1 MAERNTK
8 KEMIIQLEIEQM
20 IAELNR
26 HNSDKA
32 KDYIN
37 ILNRTLME
45 MREQNE
51 ALKESMMLTSQSE
64 IDGLNL
70 LKENAALKERIEQ
83 MNKLIN
89 SLNEAE

>member
-1 MAERNTK
+1 
-8 KEMIIQLEIEQM
+8 MIIQLEIEQM

-70 LKENAALKERIEQ
+70 LKENATLKERIEQ

-89 SLNEAE
+89 SLNETE

>member
-1 MAERNTK
+1 
-8 KEMIIQLEIEQM
+8 MIIQLEIEQM
-20 IAELNR
+20 IAELKR

-37 ILNRTLME
+37 VLNRTLME

-89 SLNEAE
+89 SLNETE

>member
-1 MAERNTK
+1 
-8 KEMIIQLEIEQM
+8 MIIQLEIEQM
-20 IAELNR
+20 IAELKR

-37 ILNRTLME
+37 VLNRTLME

-70 LKENAALKERIEQ
+70 LKENAALKQRIEQ
-83 MNKLIN
+83 MNNVIN
-89 SLNEAE
+89 KMDEV

>member
-1 MAERNTK
+1 
-8 KEMIIQLEIEQM
+8 MIIQLEIEQM

-37 ILNRTLME
+37 VLNRTLMQ

-70 LKENAALKERIEQ
+70 LKENATLKERIEQ

-89 SLNEAE
+89 SLNETE

>member
-1 MAERNTK
+1 
-8 KEMIIQLEIEQM
+8 MIIQLEIEQM

-51 ALKESMMLTSQSE
+51 ALKQSMMLTSQSE
-64 IDGLNL
+64 IDGLKL
-70 LKENAALKERIEQ
+70 LKENAELKVEVEI
-83 MNKLIN
+83 MTNVINKMDE
-89 SLNEAE
+89 SK

>member
-1 MAERNTK
+1 MEERNTK

-20 IAELNR
+20 IAELKR
-26 HNSDKA
+26 HDSDKA

-51 ALKESMMLTSQSE
+51 ALKQSMMLTSQSE
-64 IDGLNL
+64 IDGLKL
-70 LKENAALKERIEQ
+70 LKENAELKVEVEI
-83 MNKLIN
+83 MSNVINKMDE
-89 SLNEAE
+89 SK

>member
-1 MAERNTK
+1 
-8 KEMIIQLEIEQM
+8 MIIQLEIEQM
-20 IAELNR
+20 IAELKR

-37 ILNRTLME
+37 VLNRTLLE

-51 ALKESMMLTSQSE
+51 ALKQSMVLTANSE

-70 LKENAALKERIEQ
+70 LKENAILKERIEQ
-83 MNKLIN
+83 MNNVIN
-89 SLNEAE
+89 KMDEV

>member
-1 MAERNTK
+1 
-8 KEMIIQLEIEQM
+8 MIIQLEIEQM

-26 HNSDKA
+26 HDSDKA

-37 ILNRTLME
+37 ILNRTLLE
-45 MREQNE
+45 MREQNQ
-51 ALKESMMLTSQSE
+51 ALKESMILTSQSE

-70 LKENAALKERIEQ
+70 LKENATLKERIEQ

-89 SLNEAE
+89 SLNETE

>member
-1 MAERNTK
+1 
-8 KEMIIQLEIEQM
+8 MIIQLEIEQM
-20 IAELNR
+20 IAELKR
-26 HNSDKA
+26 HDSDKA

-37 ILNRTLME
+37 VLNRTLLE

-51 ALKESMMLTSQSE
+51 ALKQSMVLTANSE

-70 LKENAALKERIEQ
+70 LKENAVLKERIEQ

-89 SLNEAE
+89 SLNETE

>member
-1 MAERNTK
+1 
-8 KEMIIQLEIEQM
+8 MIIQLEIEQM
-20 IAELNR
+20 IAELKR
-26 HNSDKA
+26 HDSDKA

-37 ILNRTLME
+37 ILNRTLLE

-51 ALKESMMLTSQSE
+51 ALKESMVLTSQSE

-70 LKENAALKERIEQ
+70 LKENAVLKERIEQ

-89 SLNEAE
+89 SLNETE

>member
-1 MAERNTK
+1 
-8 KEMIIQLEIEQM
+8 MIIQLEIEQM
-20 IAELNR
+20 IAELKR

-37 ILNRTLME
+37 VLNRTLLE

-70 LKENAALKERIEQ
+70 LKENAALKQRIEQ
-83 MNKLIN
+83 MNNLIN

>member
-1 MAERNTK
+1 
-8 KEMIIQLEIEQM
+8 MIIQLEIEQM
-20 IAELNR
+20 IAELKR

-51 ALKESMMLTSQSE
+51 ALKQSMMLTSQSE
-64 IDGLNL
+64 IDGLKL
-70 LKENAALKERIEQ
+70 LKENAELKVEVEI
-83 MNKLIN
+83 MTNVINKMDE
-89 SLNEAE
+89 SK

>member
-1 MAERNTK
+1 
-8 KEMIIQLEIEQM
+8 MIIQLEIEQM
-20 IAELNR
+20 IAELKR

-37 ILNRTLME
+37 VLNRTLLE

-51 ALKESMMLTSQSE
+51 ALKQSMVLTANSE

-89 SLNEAE
+89 SLNETE

>member
-1 MAERNTK
+1 
-8 KEMIIQLEIEQM
+8 MIIQLEIEQM

-26 HNSDKA
+26 HDSDKA

-37 ILNRTLME
+37 VLNRTLLE

-51 ALKESMMLTSQSE
+51 SLKQSMVLTANSE

-70 LKENAALKERIEQ
+70 LKENAVLKERIEQ
-83 MNKLIN
+83 MNNLIN
-89 SLNEAE
+89 KMAEV

>member
-1 MAERNTK
+1 MEERNTK

-20 IAELNR
+20 ISELNR

-83 MNKLIN
+83 MNNLIN
-89 SLNEAE
+89 SLNETE

>member
-1 MAERNTK
+1 
-8 KEMIIQLEIEQM
+8 MIIQLEIEQM
-20 IAELNR
+20 IAELKR
-26 HNSDKA
+26 HDSDKA

-51 ALKESMMLTSQSE
+51 ALKQSMMLTSQSE

-70 LKENAALKERIEQ
+70 LKENAVLKERIEQ

-89 SLNEAE
+89 SLNETE

>member
-1 MAERNTK
+1 MEERNT

-37 ILNRTLME
+37 VLNRTLLE
-45 MREQNE
+45 MREQNN
-51 ALKESMMLTSQSE
+51 ALKQSMMLTSQSE

-83 MNKLIN
+83 MNNVIN
-89 SLNEAE
+89 KMDEV

>member
-1 MAERNTK
+1 
-8 KEMIIQLEIEQM
+8 MIIQLEIEQM
-20 IAELNR
+20 IAELKR

-37 ILNRTLME
+37 VLNRTLLE

-51 ALKESMMLTSQSE
+51 ALKQSMVLTANSE

-70 LKENAALKERIEQ
+70 LKENAALNERIEQ
-83 MNKLIN
+83 MNNVIN
-89 SLNEAE
+89 KMDEV

>member
-1 MAERNTK
+1 
-8 KEMIIQLEIEQM
+8 MIIQLEIEQM
-20 IAELNR
+20 IAELKR

-37 ILNRTLME
+37 VLNRTLLE

-51 ALKESMMLTSQSE
+51 ALKQSMVLTANSE

-70 LKENAALKERIEQ
+70 LKENAALKQRIEQ
-83 MNKLIN
+83 MNNVIN
-89 SLNEAE
+89 KMDEV

>member
-1 MAERNTK
+1 
-8 KEMIIQLEIEQM
+8 MIIQLEIEQM

-37 ILNRTLME
+37 VLNRTLLE

-51 ALKESMMLTSQSE
+51 ALKDSMMLTSQSE

-70 LKENAALKERIEQ
+70 LKENATLKQRIEQ

-89 SLNEAE
+89 SLNETE

>member
-1 MAERNTK
+1 
-8 KEMIIQLEIEQM
+8 MIIQLEIEQM

-37 ILNRTLME
+37 VLNRTLLE

-89 SLNEAE
+89 SLNETE

>member
-1 MAERNTK
+1 
-8 KEMIIQLEIEQM
+8 MIIQLEIKQM

-26 HNSDKA
+26 HDSDKA

-51 ALKESMMLTSQSE
+51 ALKQSMMLTSQSE
-64 IDGLNL
+64 IDGLKL
-70 LKENAALKERIEQ
+70 LKENAELKVEVEI
-83 MNKLIN
+83 MTNVINKMDE
-89 SLNEAE
+89 SK

>member
-1 MAERNTK
+1 
-8 KEMIIQLEIEQM
+8 MIIQLEIEQM
-20 IAELNR
+20 IAELKR
-26 HNSDKA
+26 HDSDKA

-37 ILNRTLME
+37 VLNRTLLE
-45 MREQNE
+45 MREQNN

-70 LKENAALKERIEQ
+70 LKENAALKQRIEQ

-89 SLNEAE
+89 SLNETE

>member
-1 MAERNTK
+1 MEERNTK

-26 HNSDKA
+26 HDSDKA

-37 ILNRTLME
+37 ILNRTLLE

-64 IDGLNL
+64 IDGLKL
-70 LKENAALKERIEQ
+70 LKENADLKVEVEI
-83 MNKLIN
+83 MSNVINKMDEIK
-89 SLNEAE
+89 

>member
-1 MAERNTK
+1 
-8 KEMIIQLEIEQM
+8 MIIQLEIEQM

-37 ILNRTLME
+37 VLNRTLLE

-51 ALKESMMLTSQSE
+51 ALKESMVLTANSE

-83 MNKLIN
+83 MNNVIN
-89 SLNEAE
+89 KMDEV

>member
-1 MAERNTK
+1 
-8 KEMIIQLEIEQM
+8 MIIQLEIEQM
-20 IAELNR
+20 IAELKR

-37 ILNRTLME
+37 VLNRTLLE

-51 ALKESMMLTSQSE
+51 ALKQSMVLTANSE

-70 LKENAALKERIEQ
+70 LKENAALNERIEQ
-83 MNKLIN
+83 MNNVIN
-89 SLNEAE
+89 KKAKPYTFKTSIIIT